1 MRKACFFYYNTHAC
15 EKEDTRR
22 FFREIVL
29 SAAVFIH
36 KKEEEKT
43 PKNTTKSYL
52 FCKAVLWYTIRMEKI
67 TDTTARKSNAAD
79 HTFIDTKHIDVLDG
93 VRALAV
99 FGVLW
104 FHFWQQNWIMP
115 YIDLPFLS
123 RIGLPGTLNLLFLP
137 RAGFLFVDWLLFL
150 SAFCL
155 FLPYARAA
163 LAHESLPETKLFYK
177 KRIARIVPSY
187 FVAVLLIFFL
197 VSVPSHAYRSVSE
210 ALGDLVPT
218 LTFTQTFFSDTLLAT
233 KINGVLWTAAVEM
246 QFYLFFPFLAKA
258 FTKKPVWT
266 YLGMLIVSVLYLR
279 GFALAHPDDIRLTVN
294 QLPAFFG
301 VFANGMAVAFLFV
314 LAGKFLKRSP
324 QLSALALVGLV
335 AGVVLLVAMMK
346 TAPDSRPV
354 QIWQARNRF
363 SLSLVFAL
371 ITVSAALTFSGIR
384 WLFSNKLMRFLSLI
398 SFNVYI
404 WHQWI
409 AVQLKEW
416 RIPFWSGEKPPN
428 MTGDVGWQW
437 AYTALI
443 FAATFALAIAG
454 TYLVEHP
461 LAKRIMAWHPPKREP
476 GPLISLEVI
485 DEGEDEAKTPDTEST
500 KGEQTGEEPIHT

>member
-1 MRKACFFYYNTHAC
+1 
-15 EKEDTRR
+15 
-22 FFREIVL
+22 
-29 SAAVFIH
+29 
-36 KKEEEKT
+36 
-43 PKNTTKSYL
+43 
-52 FCKAVLWYTIRMEKI
+52 MEKLS
-67 TDTTARKSNAAD
+67 DASVGAPNAAD
-79 HTFIDTKHIDVLDG
+79 QTKIDTKHIDVLDG

-155 FLPYARAA
+155 FLPYARVA
-163 LAHESLPETKLFYK
+163 LAHEPMPETRLFYK

-187 FVAVLLIFFL
+187 AVAVLLIFFL
-197 VSVPSHAYRSVSE
+197 VSVPSQAYRSVSD
-210 ALGDLVPT
+210 ALGDLIPT
-218 LTFTQTFFSDTLLAT
+218 LTFTQTFFPDTLLAT
-233 KINGVLWTAAVEM
+233 KINGVLWTAAIEM
-246 QFYLFFPFLAKA
+246 QFYVFFPFLAKA
-258 FTKKPVWT
+258 FAKKPVWT
-266 YLGMLIVSVLYLR
+266 YLGMLAVSVLYLR

-301 VFANGMAVAFLFV
+301 VFANGMAIAFFFV

-335 AGVVLLVAMMK
+335 AGVVLLGAMMK
-346 TAPDSRPV
+346 VAPDSRPV
-354 QIWQARNRF
+354 QLWQAQNRF
-363 SLSLVFAL
+363 LLSLVFAL

-428 MTGDVGWQW
+428 MTGDTGWQW

-461 LAKRIMAWHPPKREP
+461 ASRRIMAWQPKKRAD

-485 DEGEDEAKTPDTEST
+485 DEDEDEAETAETESAR
-500 KGEQTGEEPIHT
+500 EQQTREETRSNLT